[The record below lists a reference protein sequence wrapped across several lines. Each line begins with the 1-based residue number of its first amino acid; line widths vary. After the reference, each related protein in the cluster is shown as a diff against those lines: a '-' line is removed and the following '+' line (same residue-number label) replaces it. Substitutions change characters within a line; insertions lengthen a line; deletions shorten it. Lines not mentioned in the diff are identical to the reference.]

1 MRSSSGT
8 SPAKP
13 HALTAPTLKSDMT
26 RSIFACALILTGL
39 TACEPDAS
47 SARDSTPTSIT
58 PISSL
63 PAAQASGQPP
73 QAPASGDAPAADE
86 PDKLDKSSEPTAGA
100 KADPEPA
107 PTAAPS
113 GTLKLAT
120 WNIEWLHSEP
130 GQGKKP
136 RTEAD
141 YEVLKRYAKALD
153 ADVIAVQ
160 EIDGHKAIERVFDR
174 ADYSYHFETRASDQ
188 RVGLLVK
195 KGLKVKRHP
204 DLKALQVGSP
214 RLRMG
219 VDLTVTQGARSTR
232 VLAVHL
238 KSGCWGSPFKGPLRP
253 GERADACEALKA
265 QTPVLKAWADERRQE
280 RVPFVLMGDF
290 NRRLAND
297 DDLWRG
303 IQADP
308 KRPDL
313 KAPTT
318 SERSRCWGGKYPEY
332 IDHIALSTQAASWQ
346 LPGSFKQLIYSKEDE
361 REHKEALSDHCPIS
375 LIVRPR

>member
-1 MRSSSGT
+1 MRSNSGT
-8 SPAKP
+8 SPAELL
-13 HALTAPTLKSDMT
+13 ALTAPTLKSDMT

-39 TACEPDAS
+39 TACEPDTS
-47 SARDSTPTSIT
+47 SARDSNTPSIT
-58 PISSL
+58 PISSI

-73 QAPASGDAPAADE
+73 QQPSPDEVDSPAA
-86 PDKLDKSSEPTAGA
+86 PDKPAAPEAA
-100 KADPEPA
+100 AEPA
-107 PTAAPS
+107 PTPMAAPS

-141 YEVLKRYAKALD
+141 YELLRRYAKALD

-219 VDLTVTQGARSTR
+219 VDLTVTQGALSTR

-238 KSGCWGSPFKGPLRP
+238 KSGCWGSPFQGPLRP

-265 QTPVLKAWADERRQE
+265 QTPVLKAWADARRQE

-290 NRRLAND
+290 NRRLASD

-332 IDHIALSTQAASWQ
+332 IDHIALSAQAASWQ

-361 REHKEALSDHCPIS
+361 REHKAALSDHCPIS